1 MSLRSPLYGVL
12 LICLVSSL
20 TACEADHST
29 EPTALSSTIVGPSS
43 LGNPV
48 FAVQP
53 ATLRPEFIN
62 GTSCMTF
69 LPFNTRVVIVPGN
82 GLVVSGVGFRFTDT
96 FGVVVVP
103 RVSSGQSGFPIPMPG
118 SLPPLPTPTPI
129 PGSSSSTQ
137 QQLTFLLTFDCGVRP
152 QGMLMIDVQG
162 AAPGGMMQTSQMQV
176 RLTP

>member
-1 MSLRSPLYGVL
+1 MSLRSPLHVVL
-12 LICLVSSL
+12 LICLVSSV

-29 EPTALSSTIVGPSS
+29 EPTALSGTITGPSS
-43 LGNPV
+43 LANAV
-48 FAVQP
+48 FAVEP

-62 GTSCMTF
+62 ETSCVAF

-82 GLVVSGVGFRFTDT
+82 SRIVSAVRFRFTDL
-96 FGVVVVP
+96 FGVVVLP
-103 RVSSGQSGFPIPMPG
+103 RVSSNQTGLSIPMPG
-118 SLPPLPTPTPI
+118 TLPPLPTPLPI
-129 PGSSSSTQ
+129 PGSSASTQ

-162 AAPGGMMQTSQMQV
+162 ADTTVLPQTSQMQV